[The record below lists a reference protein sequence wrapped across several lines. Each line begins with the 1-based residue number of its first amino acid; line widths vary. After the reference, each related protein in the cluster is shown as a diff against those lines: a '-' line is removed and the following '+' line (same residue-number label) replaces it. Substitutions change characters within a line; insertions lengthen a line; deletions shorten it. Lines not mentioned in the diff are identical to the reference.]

1 MKIIISPAKR
11 MKEDTDGMPIL
22 GMPSFPEKTGR
33 LLEYLKELSL
43 DELKTLLKCNDSI
56 AEENFRRYRE
66 MDGLALRTPAIF
78 AYQGIQYQ
86 YMAPTA
92 FTRREYDYIQAHLR
106 ILSGFYG
113 MLRPFDGIYPYR
125 LEMQAKP
132 AFCANLYE
140 FWGEDLGAAL
150 GRDNDTVVDLAS
162 EEYSRAARR
171 GVPPSLRWIT
181 VRFGEV
187 REGRFREKGTQCKM
201 ARGAMVRW
209 MAENGIE
216 DPEDIRDFDLLSYHL
231 DPSRSGEDEFVF
243 CKG

>member
-11 MKEDTDGMPIL
+11 MKNDTDGMPIL

-140 FWGEDLGAAL
+140 FWGEESGRADSGRRAPSARWPGAPWC
-150 GRDNDTVVDLAS
+150 GGWRKMG
-162 EEYSRAARR
+162 SRIRR
-171 GVPPSLRWIT
+171 TSGVLICSATIWTPAVP
-181 VRFGEV
+181 
-187 REGRFREKGTQCKM
+187 EKMNLFFVKGKRVWKKT
-201 ARGAMVRW
+201 
-209 MAENGIE
+209 
-216 DPEDIRDFDLLSYHL
+216 
-231 DPSRSGEDEFVF
+231 SRS
-243 CKG
+243 